1 MTTNAETKSKRTRR
15 AEPITRRNAKNG
27 AVTYTFQVDMAL
39 DLTARVRGS
48 VLLSRRL
55 LKLDVSTG
63 ESRLRSRQE
72 HSSRG
77 TERPLPNTCLYG
89 SIVDAMC
96 GPTPLRGTDIRSSR
110 LSTTSVLWHCNN
122 YGLPTSTTW

>member
-1 MTTNAETKSKRTRR
+1 MTTNAETESKRTRR

-72 HSSRG
+72 HLSRE
-77 TERPLPNTCLYG
+77 TERPLPYT
-89 SIVDAMC
+89 
-96 GPTPLRGTDIRSSR
+96 
-110 LSTTSVLWHCNN
+110 
-122 YGLPTSTTW
+122 

>member
-1 MTTNAETKSKRTRR
+1 MTTNAETESKRTRR

-72 HSSRG
+72 H
-77 TERPLPNTCLYG
+77 L
-89 SIVDAMC
+89 
-96 GPTPLRGTDIRSSR
+96 
-110 LSTTSVLWHCNN
+110 
-122 YGLPTSTTW
+122 

>member
-1 MTTNAETKSKRTRR
+1 MTTNAETESKRTRR

-77 TERPLPNTCLYG
+77 TERP
-89 SIVDAMC
+89 
-96 GPTPLRGTDIRSSR
+96 
-110 LSTTSVLWHCNN
+110 
-122 YGLPTSTTW
+122 